1 METRS
6 VKALVFSGLFLAGFA
21 TALAAQVAP
30 APPSGADKPPSAGRS
45 LLKEKKYA
53 EALPAL
59 EQEILKSPEDPNL
72 HAAKLEALL
81 ATGRYAETAKL
92 ALGLVA
98 KFPDHPEFRM
108 DLGEAA
114 FGMGM
119 VAQAAKT
126 WAALAKDKALGS
138 KAVAQAVRAYCAVG
152 KEEEARKLLAD
163 ALVGNENPSPALLRL
178 QMAFCRTGTEG
189 TKIAEAL
196 EKAVPDH
203 KEEYEALRKLF
214 SQAGDGPWVGESPP
228 PAGPV
233 TVPLKEKS
241 ERVEFSSLVWGS
253 SGSDEISTS
262 TRVLLP
268 ATFKD
273 GKERWMLL
281 DSGASVAMVSRFLA
295 KDLGLEAISTA
306 EYIGLGERGAQS
318 SSWVLIPE
326 MHVGE
331 LIFKNVPAI
340 LIDDKTDFWEKTGG
354 ILPVELFRHFA
365 VQYDR
370 RHSKLTL
377 HPSGTTPE
385 AAMGADSFSV
395 NSLWF
400 DGNPYIE
407 TTLQGQKGA
416 YFLLDTGASTT
427 FLDSRRTG
435 NLGIKMNQ
443 TRYAPQTGVGMS
455 GSFQSGVA
463 VDVVLLFGNTRYD
476 FPTIHALPLGW
487 DSDLPCYGIMGR
499 SMLDK
504 FSIFFDYTKNVLAFK
519 PYK

>member
-6 VKALVFSGLFLAGFA
+6 VKAGVFVGLFLAGFA
-21 TALAAQVAP
+21 TATAAQVAP
-30 APPSGADKPPSAGRS
+30 AGNAMGEKPPSAGRS
-45 LLKEKKYA
+45 LLREKKYA
-53 EALPAL
+53 EALQAL
-59 EQEILKSPEDPNL
+59 DGEILKSPEDPDL
-72 HAAKLEALL
+72 HAAKLEAML
-81 ATGRYAETAKL
+81 ATGLYAETAKL
-92 ALGLVA
+92 ALGLAA
-98 KFPDHPEFRM
+98 KFPDHPEFRL

-138 KAVAQAVRAYCAVG
+138 RAVARAVRAYCAVG
-152 KEEEARKLLAD
+152 KEEEARKLLSD
-163 ALVGNENPSPALLRL
+163 ALAGTENPPPSLLRL

-189 TKIAEAL
+189 TQIAEAL
-196 EKAVPDH
+196 EKAAPEH
-203 KEEYEALRKLF
+203 KAEYEALRKLLA
-214 SQAGDGPWVGESPP
+214 QAGDGPWMGESPA
-228 PAGPV
+228 PAGAV
-233 TVPLKEKS
+233 SVPLKEKS

-253 SGSDEISTS
+253 SGSDEISTG

-281 DSGASVAMVSRFLA
+281 DSGASVAMISRFLA
-295 KDLGLEAISTA
+295 KDLGLEAVSTA
-306 EYIGLGERGAQS
+306 EYIGLGERGKQT

-326 MHVGE
+326 MRVGD
-331 LIFKNVPAI
+331 LVFKNVPAI
-340 LIDDKTDFWEKTGG
+340 LIEDKTDFWEKTGG
-354 ILPVELFRHFA
+354 ILPVEFFRHYA
-365 VQYDR
+365 LQYDR
-370 RHSKLTL
+370 RHSKLTF

-385 AAMGADSFSV
+385 AAMGAGTFGV

-407 TTLQGQKGA
+407 TVLQGQKGA

-435 NLGIKMNQ
+435 KLGIKMNQ

-463 VDVVLLFGNTRYD
+463 VDVVLLFGNTRFD

-499 SMLDK
+499 SILDK

-519 PYK
+519 PY